1 MEAQPM
7 ALEIQPVGRFGM
19 MLHQAIDAKKLT
31 LADVAAKVEVTY
43 EHMRKLI
50 RQISFPGKDRA
61 KRLCELLDLDFAE
74 VWEIVTADKIQR
86 KYGNE
91 ILPILTKKNAELYL
105 IEMEWPYLKDW
116 MKDALNTI
124 ARNFGRE
131 ARSKTASN
139 SVPVV

>member
-7 ALEIQPVGRFGM
+7 ALEVQPVGRFGM

-31 LADVAAKVEVTY
+31 LADVAGNAEVTY

-50 RQISFPGKDRA
+50 RQISFPGMGLA
-61 KRLCELLDLDFAE
+61 ERLCELLDLDFEE
-74 VWEIVTADKIQR
+74 VWEIVTAEKIQR
-86 KYGNE
+86 RYGKE
-91 ILPILTKKNAELYL
+91 MWPILTKKNAELYL

-116 MKDALNTI
+116 MKDALNTM

-131 ARSKTASN
+131 ARSKSA
-139 SVPVV
+139 